1 MTALLVN
8 QETTNALPD
17 LSRDAR
23 GVIHMTGFD
32 AFRFMGRVQYGEPT
46 ATRHAERN
54 GIVTDDGM
62 ELEAWAHKNNI
73 ELPWMSAEDVTRIF
87 KGATE

>member
-8 QETTNALPD
+8 KETINALPD
-17 LSRDAR
+17 PSRDAQ
-23 GVIHMTGFD
+23 GVIHMTGFE
-32 AFRFMGRVQYGEPT
+32 AFQFLGRIQYGEPS
-46 ATRHAERN
+46 AIRHAERN

-62 ELEAWAHKNNI
+62 ELEAWARKNGI